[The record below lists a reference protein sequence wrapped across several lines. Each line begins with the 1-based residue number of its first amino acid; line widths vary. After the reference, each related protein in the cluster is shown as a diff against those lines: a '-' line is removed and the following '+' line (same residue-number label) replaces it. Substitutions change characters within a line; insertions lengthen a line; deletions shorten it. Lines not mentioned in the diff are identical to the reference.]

1 MKFISPKTDFAF
13 KKIFASQESKPILI
27 SFLNALVYHNQPLI
41 QDLEIIDPYQSS
53 PLPILKD
60 SFLDV
65 KAKLRDGS
73 LVIIE
78 MQVLQ
83 VESFARRVLYN
94 AAKAYSL
101 QLGQGEGYRS
111 LKPVIAL
118 TITDFIMFPENNQVI
133 NHFEFREKST
143 NISYVENYLQLLF
156 VELPK
161 FEKQLEE
168 LEDLD
173 ELWMYFLKN
182 APSLDTV
189 PDKMAQL
196 PEFQQAFGIA
206 SQANLTRKELDE
218 LGKREM
224 FIHDQ
229 QGLILFAEK
238 QGREKGMK
246 QGIEEGMKQG
256 REEGEKEK
264 AQTIARQLLPL
275 LDDETISQTTGIPVE
290 EIRKLR

>member
-1 MKFISPKTDFAF
+1 
-13 KKIFASQESKPILI
+13 
-27 SFLNALVYHNQPLI
+27 
-41 QDLEIIDPYQSS
+41 
-53 PLPILKD
+53 
-60 SFLDV
+60 
-65 KAKLRDGS
+65 
-73 LVIIE
+73 
-78 MQVLQ
+78 
-83 VESFARRVLYN
+83 
-94 AAKAYSL
+94 
-101 QLGQGEGYRS
+101 
-111 LKPVIAL
+111 AL

-161 FEKQLEE
+161 FEKQLEQ
-168 LEDLD
+168 LEELD

-206 SQANLTRKELDE
+206 SQANLTRKELEE

-229 QGLILFAEK
+229 QGLIIFAEK
-238 QGREKGMK
+238 QGMK

-264 AQTIARQLLPL
+264 AQAIARQLLPL